1 MVKKNFLKSSL
12 IVLAV
17 LAVALIPTASVNAAI
32 DNRDVPTLAYS
43 AHVQGLGWMGR
54 KSAGT
59 SVNDSNTIAGTEGQ
73 SKRVEA
79 LRVSFDAPTGV
90 TLKYNA
96 HIQGIGWTGWTE
108 ITEDNQIIGTQGQS
122 KRLEAIKFSVTG
134 LEGFQIK
141 YRAHVQ
147 TYGWMDWVTADESE
161 SLAKIV
167 GTEGES
173 KRIESLQILI
183 LNDTQATVF
192 DLRQQAIK
200 ELKAY
205 ANPTEFT
212 MNAKLLAKAL
222 EDGITAIEGAA
233 DKSAINV
240 ALNTA
245 KADIED
251 TDGVGATDTK
261 GVLND
266 RQVRAAIA
274 DLCKTL
280 DEDYFIKQDQL
291 DQALIAGE
299 LKGVK
304 LLEVPSI
311 KQAIA
316 DAKAELYNK
325 EEYKAADFADR
336 SGKYFTEVYNAAK
349 KAVLNYAAESLE
361 TLYNAEA
368 DEAHDNKVLTK
379 GSYNKAKVG
388 TTNGLSVNLD
398 EIDKISDDDLHTKVT
413 MAKLKTFFNTKLVR
427 DIEITT
433 LRKSYQGHLAVTD
446 SGLGSDNDVKHYNQV
461 ISKNEKL
468 QPAGLLEE
476 GVAHYYDVSWVKDAI
491 QDGIDDMDTAMNAP
505 QLETI
510 FKNTKD
516 NALAGLVRFVTKLRN
531 DLSGLNGTEKVLSD
545 AEITKINKV
554 LSSNDLTAKD
564 LVTACENMIK
574 SLGLN

>member
-59 SVNDSNTIAGTEGQ
+59 DVNDANTIAGTEGQ

-96 HIQGIGWTGWTE
+96 HIQGKGWTGWTE
-108 ITEDNQIIGTQGQS
+108 ITEDNQLIGTEGES
-122 KRLEAIKFSVTG
+122 KRLEAIKFAVTG

-183 LNDTQATVF
+183 LNDTQSTEF
-192 DLRQQAIK
+192 DLKQQAIK
-200 ELKAY
+200 ELKAF
-205 ANPTEFT
+205 ANPAEFT
-212 MNAKLLAKAL
+212 MNAKLLAEAL
-222 EDGITAIEGAA
+222 EDQIANIESASG
-233 DKSAINV
+233 KSAINK
-240 ALNTA
+240 ALNDA
-245 KADIED
+245 KAAIED
-251 TDGVGATDTK
+251 TDGVGSTDST

-266 RQVRAAIA
+266 RQVRAAIKKLGE
-274 DLCKTL
+274 DLDDTL
-280 DEDYFIKQDQL
+280 TTTDQL
-291 DQALIAGE
+291 DQALTAGE

-304 LLEVPSI
+304 LLEVASI
-311 KQAIA
+311 KEAVE

-325 EEYKAADFADR
+325 EEYVSTDFTKT
-336 SGKYFTEVYNAAK
+336 SGKYFKEAYNTVK
-349 KAVLNYAAESLE
+349 RAVLDYAVESLE

-368 DEAHDNKVLTK
+368 DKAHDNKILSIGK
-379 GSYNKAKVG
+379 YKDAKKKSTNSLADFDKLDTITDADLDAMTG
-388 TTNGLSVNLD
+388 TLF
-398 EIDKISDDDLHTKVT
+398 
-413 MAKLKTFFNTKLVR
+413 KTFFNTKLVR
-427 DIEITT
+427 DITIQG
-433 LRKSYQGHLAVTD
+433 LRDAYKNKLDMTGAAANCD
-446 SGLGSDNDVKHYNQV
+446 DDVKKYAEAPIVYYQ
-461 ISKNEKL
+461 KL
-468 QPAGLLEE
+468 QQADLLES
-476 GVAHYYDVSWVKDAI
+476 GITKYIDISWVKEAI
-491 QDGIDDMDTAMNAP
+491 QDGLNDIDTAMNAP
-505 QLETI
+505 QLDTI
-510 FKNTKD
+510 FENTKS

-531 DLSGLNGTEKVLSD
+531 DLSGLNGTGKVLSD
-545 AEITKINKV
+545 DAITAINKV
-554 LSSNDLTAKD
+554 LASKDLTGTD
-564 LVTACENMIK
+564 LVTGCTAMIN
-574 SLGLN
+574 SLGLDA

>member
-17 LAVALIPTASVNAAI
+17 LAVALIPTASVKAAI

-59 SVNDSNTIAGTEGQ
+59 KVNEVNTIAGTEGQ
-73 SKRVEA
+73 CKRVEA
-79 LRVSFDAPTGV
+79 LRVSFDAPSTV

-108 ITEDNQIIGTQGQS
+108 IKDDNQLVGTEGQC

-147 TYGWMDWVTADESE
+147 TYGWMDWQTANESE
-161 SLAKIV
+161 SLATIA
-167 GTEGES
+167 GTEGEC

-183 LNDTQATVF
+183 LNDAQAAEF

-212 MNAKLLAKAL
+212 MNAKLLAETL
-222 EDGITAIEGAA
+222 EKQIAEIEDASG
-233 DKSAINV
+233 KSAINT

-245 KADIED
+245 KGAVD
-251 TDGVGATDTK
+251 T
-261 GVLND
+261 LMND
-266 RQVRAAIA
+266 REVRTAIA
-274 DLCKTL
+274 NLCKTL
-280 DEDYFIKQDQL
+280 DENYFIKQDQL
-291 DQALIAGE
+291 DQALTAGE

-304 LLEVPSI
+304 LLEVPSV

-325 EEYKAADFADR
+325 EEYETKDFADK

-368 DEAHDNKVLTK
+368 DETHDNKVLSK
-379 GSYNKAKVG
+379 GSYKKAKAG
-388 TTNGLSVNLD
+388 TTNGLSFNLD

-427 DIEITT
+427 NIEITT
-433 LRKSYQGHLAVTD
+433 LRKSYQEHLAVTD
-446 SGLGSDNDVKHYNQV
+446 EGLGSDNDVYYYNQV

-468 QPAGLLEE
+468 QPAGLLET
-476 GVAHYYDVSWVKDAI
+476 GVGYYYHVSWVTDAI
-491 QDGIDDMDTAMNAP
+491 HDGIDDMDTAMNAP

-531 DLSGLNGTEKVLSD
+531 DLSGLNATEKVLSD

-574 SLGLN
+574 SLSL